1 MVHSFTEGESFEQLV
16 YNNPLPVIVHF
27 YANWC
32 GPCKKLGPIL
42 ESDAAKQ
49 NFCLVKVNVDDHPDL
64 ADKFQVK
71 GIPYVVLFKGQEML
85 HDFAG
90 NNNDELQIMYSKL
103 IW

>member
-32 GPCKKLGPIL
+32 GPCTKLGPIL

-64 ADKFQVK
+64 ADSDQTAGCMKS
-71 GIPYVVLFKGQEML
+71 LFYKTQQ
-85 HDFAG
+85 
-90 NNNDELQIMYSKL
+90 NQYSR
-103 IW
+103 